1 MSHVPDSATHS
12 VFPVGYAHLTLPRL
26 RLSEATPPVVLV
38 TSCVCCALALITVAS
53 SLLYRRVRLESE
65 LRKRLWRVRWEDV
78 ELLGDGAERL
88 RRSKLAAGGR
98 LDASPTTSRR
108 GSFCSVEGP
117 REGSPTVASYKGN
130 VVVVKPILRKKID
143 VSRKL
148 LLELKHMRDL
158 QSDHVTRFVGAS
170 LQPPHA
176 FILTEYCPR
185 GSLKDILEN
194 SAISLDWLFRY
205 SLLNDIVKAMQVLH
219 GSVMVS
225 HGSLSSSTCV
235 VNSRFALKVTD
246 YGLPSLR
253 AHGLDRRGARDAY
266 AKWLWTAPELLRSE
280 RPPPQ
285 GTQRGDV
292 YSFGIITQEVALRQ
306 GPFYLQGQ
314 QLSPKEVVLEVQ
326 REGRQPPLRPSLDPV
341 VSGADPLPELARLA
355 ARCWDEKPEL
365 RPDFSAIR
373 QAMHR
378 LNSGQTSNL
387 LDQLLCRMTQYT
399 ATLEQLVEER
409 TADYLEE
416 RARAENIVYQI
427 LPRTVAEQLKR
438 GQSVVAEAFHSVSV
452 YLSDIVGFTALSA
465 ESTPMQVVALLNEL
479 YSCFDEVIDSFDV
492 YKVETIGDAYMLA
505 SGLLA
510 PDDTS
515 RSPSTSRST
524 SSSTSSTSSSSSS
537 SQSQHQQHCS
547 LARAALALQARVRV
561 LGIPHRPGQRLQL
574 RAGIHTGPVCAGV
587 VGLKM
592 PRYCLFGNT
601 VNIAARMESHGEAL
615 KIHVSAS
622 TKAVLEESGDFDL
635 EPRGELDME
644 GGGSMATFWLL
655 GERDGASE
663 GRVEES
669 MQ

>member
-1 MSHVPDSATHS
+1 MCVVEERLPLLCREPDQYCLDLCVIQEVPWD
-12 VFPVGYAHLTLPRL
+12 RL
-26 RLSEATPPVVLV
+26 
-38 TSCVCCALALITVAS
+38 CVCLCVCVFVCLCA
-53 SLLYRRVRLESE
+53 
-65 LRKRLWRVRWEDV
+65 
-78 ELLGDGAERL
+78 
-88 RRSKLAAGGR
+88 
-98 LDASPTTSRR
+98 
-108 GSFCSVEGP
+108 
-117 REGSPTVASYKGN
+117 KGN
-130 VVVVKPILRKKID
+130 VVVVKPILSKKID

-219 GSVMVS
+219 GSVIVS

-253 AHGLDRRGARDAY
+253 AHRPSLRAHGPGLKAHGLDRRGARDAY

-292 YSFGIITQEVALRQ
+292 YSFAIITQEVALRQ

-505 SGLLA
+505 SGL
-510 PDDTS
+510 
-515 RSPSTSRST
+515 
-524 SSSTSSTSSSSSS
+524 S

-622 TKAVLEESGDFDL
+622 TKAVLEESGDFYL